1 MFHIHYFIEIC
12 VFLIGLSSITT
23 PLHQSFFVMSILV
36 CVRYMEIYYFILG
49 ANYMLTLFYIPDF
62 LLYTVTSMCMYIVDI
77 FRIQLV
83 FFPSW
88 IYGMYEE

>member
-1 MFHIHYFIEIC
+1 
-12 VFLIGLSSITT
+12 
-23 PLHQSFFVMSILV
+23 
-36 CVRYMEIYYFILG
+36 MEIYYFILG
-49 ANYMLTLFYIPDF
+49 ANYMLTLFYVPDL
-62 LLYTVTSMCMYIVDI
+62 LLYTVTSMCMYFVDM